1 MLKTIMSKRFKAIS
15 ATEISQNPL
24 VMSVFG
30 AIIAVAVVGTIAYLN
45 NENKA
50 NDAQI
55 YATTLNGYLSQ
66 QYDKAQ
72 ALSNDFYI
80 ASTLDKGNK
89 YVKINGQNIK
99 QFYKYPIAT
108 TFVTAT
114 GSELQAG
121 DEVNM
126 TWGTVNNGQVAI
138 GLFTTSNDLT
148 ATSCNINGTK
158 YVTDWT
164 YSHVMAAKDWTK
176 TNAQWAPD
184 ICKGYDDTISQI
196 IVAGKPATIKSIENN
211 VFKTAS
217 NVDEIT
223 VDNGGT
229 TLSWL
234 VITLK

>member
-45 NENKA
+45 NKNKA

-72 ALSNDFYI
+72 SLWNDLYI

-89 YVKINGQNIK
+89 YVKVNGQNIK

-114 GSELQAG
+114 GSKLQAG

-148 ATSCNINGTK
+148 NANCGS

-176 TNAQWAPD
+176 ANADWKSD
-184 ICKGYDDTISQI
+184 ICKGYDDTISQV
-196 IVAGKPATIKSIENN
+196 IVAGKPDTIKSIENN

-223 VDNGGT
+223 VDNSGA